1 MERKIGEKF
10 TQGLDTLKVVREDQ
24 NHWCIGCYYNH
35 GGLSDC
41 FFKDTLSNRGECRIG
56 HRSDNSGVVFKETF
70 LSRNLR
76 PITYISI
83 ILLSGVFW
91 YFIFKIIL
99 GL

>member
-10 TQGLDTLKVVREDQ
+10 QQGNVTLKVLKEDK
-24 NHWCIGCYYNH
+24 NHWCVGCYYNH

-70 LSRNLR
+70 ISRNLKL
-76 PITYISI
+76 ITYSSI
-83 ILLSGVFW
+83 VALCALFL
-91 YFIFKIIL
+91 YFVLKLIFDL
-99 GL
+99 

>member
-1 MERKIGEKF
+1 MEREIGEKF
-10 TQGLDTLKVVREDQ
+10 TQDLHTLKVVKDDD

-35 GGLSDC
+35 G
-41 FFKDTLSNRGECRIG
+41 TLSTCWESETLKNRGECRMG

-70 LSRNLR
+70 LSRNLK

-91 YFIFKIIL
+91 YFIFKIIS